1 MVVSSLLAFLFENPR
16 IWGVVVLSALA
27 SAGLAA
33 VPGRGRR
40 AWLVAG
46 APLIIAL
53 VVYWLPDGSGSSD
66 PQASAWM
73 PVFVVPSY
81 LLGLA
86 AALVVSSLIG
96 LCRRWWAYMHS

>member
-1 MVVSSLLAFLFENPR
+1 MSSAFAFLFENPR

-46 APLIIAL
+46 APLLIAL
-53 VVYWLPDGSGSSD
+53 VLYWWPEGSGPSD

-86 AALVVSSLIG
+86 AALFVSFLIG
-96 LCRRWWAYMHS
+96 RCRRWWEYMHS